1 MYRHY
6 CMLDDFSYRY
16 ADQDIETFWIQKTWS
31 LEISSALTDGS
42 YMIQNKEVLFMSKLD
57 QEKDQF
63 VKSIEVFKQNLEK
76 IKKFNNLQH
85 ANEFA

>member
-1 MYRHY
+1 
-6 CMLDDFSYRY
+6 MLDDFSYRY
-16 ADQDIETFWIQKTWS
+16 ADQDIETFWIQKTWP